1 MYFSGHITD
10 EYCENEKDIGTVSIA
25 SVIAS
30 FDELSPTGVYR
41 EGESIAIHG
50 IVRSKEIKNTRSGD
64 PMIFAVLEDRT
75 GEIEMIVFTKMFVDY
90 NPMIMPEEVL
100 AVYGD
105 ISVRDD
111 EAPKILVKRIAPMRP
126 NKSYTH
132 RPSPFA
138 DLVNEKRLA
147 QNKYYADKMKQTSPA
162 PSPAPAK
169 TASSSPAPAPKAK
182 NGKLYLRV
190 GSLES
195 KEARRAMAIV
205 SIFQIEDQG
214 GGNTPVIFYDST
226 SGKYLSRADM
236 KTDASDF
243 VIAQLSALLGKDN
256 VILK

>member
-1 MYFSGHITD
+1 
-10 EYCENEKDIGTVSIA
+10 
-25 SVIAS
+25 
-30 FDELSPTGVYR
+30 
-41 EGESIAIHG
+41 
-50 IVRSKEIKNTRSGD
+50 
-64 PMIFAVLEDRT
+64 MIFAVLEDST
-75 GEIEMIVFTKMFVDY
+75 GEIEIIVFTKMFVDY

-138 DLVNEKRLA
+138 DLVSEKRLA
-147 QNKYYADKMKQTSPA
+147 QNKYYADKMKQTPPA

-169 TASSSPAPAPKAK
+169 AASNVPAQKAK

-190 GSLES
+190 SSLES

-205 SIFQIEDQG
+205 SIFQIEDQFG
-214 GGNTPVIFYDST
+214 GVNTPVIFYDST